1 MADRSL
7 DFGDT
12 LLVAG
17 DWADIGKLWDDR
29 EDFVVLT
36 LPAEYQERLPARQ
49 RAPVAIGILI
59 AMIVVMAFQLIP
71 NSAAALLAALAMIA
85 GGCVRLE
92 AIYRIISWKTVV
104 LIAGMLPLA
113 TALTKTGATD
123 LMAKELV
130 AALGSLGPIAMLV
143 VVFLVTALVGLFV
156 SNSATAVLIGPIA
169 IDAAQAL
176 QVSPYAF
183 AMTVSVACC
192 AAYVTPVSSPVNMLV
207 MEPSGYAFA
216 DYVKV
221 GLPLLVLTMLITVA
235 LVAVIYPV

>member
-1 MADRSL
+1 MANGQHR
-7 DFGDT
+7 FG
-12 LLVAG
+12 
-17 DWADIGKLWDDR
+17 
-29 EDFVVLT
+29 
-36 LPAEYQERLPARQ
+36 
-49 RAPVAIGILI
+49 
-59 AMIVVMAFQLIP
+59 LIP

-130 AALGSLGPIAMLV
+130 AALGSLGPVAMLA

-169 IDAAQAL
+169 IDAAQTL
-176 QVSPYAF
+176 HISPYAF
-183 AMTVSVACC
+183 AMTVSIACC

-207 MEPSGYAFA
+207 MEPGGYAFG

-221 GLPLLVLTMLITVA
+221 GLPLLLLTMLVTVA
-235 LVAVIYPV
+235 LVAVIYPL